1 MKPTRSGYDPTPG
14 TAARPV
20 MTCLIRDHSMV
31 MSWVHIGAI
40 RCITRAFHPPNT
52 KRSPRDLGSTCFNT
66 FQMMHRQE
74 GTRRGSVNGMS
85 NGDVGAG
92 TGLPE
97 RVRIGG

>member
-1 MKPTRSGYDPTPG
+1 
-14 TAARPV
+14 
-20 MTCLIRDHSMV
+20 
-31 MSWVHIGAI
+31 
-40 RCITRAFHPPNT
+40 
-52 KRSPRDLGSTCFNT
+52 LGSTCFNT